1 MQVRVLLARRGW
13 EGKVGSIPA
22 MLLHFVVIPRLPR
35 KELER
40 KDIVDRH
47 GRVVGV
53 EQRES

>member
-1 MQVRVLLARRGW
+1 MTYIIL
-13 EGKVGSIPA
+13 SIILTLFAAA